1 MRDSKPVL
9 LVEDDIASA
18 MMVRRAFGDLKIT
31 SLVVHSRD
39 GEEALEYLRDDN
51 NRKPYIILLD
61 LNMPKMN
68 GIEFLKIIKGDPVLR
83 SIPVVMLTTSNDERD
98 IAESFYLNVAG
109 YIVKPSDHEQ
119 FVETIRIID
128 LYWSYS
134 ELPNREGNYDRHKIF
149 SIAR

>member
-1 MRDSKPVL
+1 
-9 LVEDDIASA
+9 
-18 MMVRRAFGDLKIT
+18 MMVRWAFGDLNVT
-31 SLVVHSRD
+31 NPVVHSRD

-68 GIEFLKIIKGDPVLR
+68 GIEFLKIIKGDPVIR
-83 SIPVVMLTTSNDERD
+83 SIPVVMLTTSDDERD

-119 FVETIRIID
+119 FLETIRIID
-128 LYWSYS
+128 LYGSFS
-134 ELPNREGNYDRHKIF
+134 ELPNREDNYDRHKVF

>member
-1 MRDSKPVL
+1 M
-9 LVEDDIASA
+9 LVEDDSANA
-18 MMVRRAFGDLKIT
+18 MMVRWAFGDLNVT
-31 SLVVHSRD
+31 NPVVHSRD

-68 GIEFLKIIKGDPVLR
+68 GIEFLKIIKGDPVIR
-83 SIPVVMLTTSNDERD
+83 SIPVVMLTTSDDERD

-119 FVETIRIID
+119 FLETIRIID
-128 LYWSYS
+128 LYGSFS
-134 ELPNREGNYDRHKIF
+134 ELPNREDNYDRHKVF